1 MPYAKKRRIFKRKR
15 VFRRKSRVTRFP
27 RSRRT
32 RYYGTV
38 SIKRTANLYSCVG
51 CSVDGAALLKLN
63 NQIAFATGSSP
74 GQTYFGAMS
83 FYTALSDVPNYT
95 EFTSLWNKYSIVGV
109 SLKFYPYA
117 TMSSTGA
124 SVSPVESQPSL
135 IMHHILDFDDA
146 AIPASSEVGISDLR
160 QRPGYRCSNVYSRMG
175 KPIVRYF
182 RPKVSMPVYQSG
194 VTTAYRQ
201 ASFRS
206 IDSSYPDVQGY
217 GFKAIFE
224 SVGAGSAMT
233 LHMKVEATYY
243 LRLSQVR

>member
-1 MPYAKKRRIFKRKR
+1 MPYAKKRRTFKRKR
-15 VFRRKSRVTRFP
+15 AFRRKSRVPRFP

-32 RYYGTV
+32 RYYRTV
-38 SIKRTANLYSCVG
+38 FIKRTANLFSCVG

-63 NQIAFATGSSP
+63 NQIAFVTGASV
-74 GQTYFGAMS
+74 GTTYFGAMS
-83 FYTALSDVPNYT
+83 FYTVLSDVPNYT

-117 TMSSTGA
+117 TVSSTGA
-124 SVSPVESQPSL
+124 AVSAVESQPSL
-135 IMHHILDFDDA
+135 MMHHILDFDDA
-146 AIPASSEVGISDLR
+146 AIPASSESGIADLR
-160 QRPGYRCSNVYSRMG
+160 QRPGYRCANVYSRMG

-206 IDSSYPDVQGY
+206 IDSTYPDVQGY

-233 LHMKVEATYY
+233 LHMKVEASYY

>member
-1 MPYAKKRRIFKRKR
+1 MPYAKKRRTFKRKR
-15 VFRRKSRVTRFP
+15 AFRRKSRVPRFP

-32 RYYGTV
+32 RYYGNV
-38 SIKRTANLYSCVG
+38 SVKRTANLFSCVG

-63 NQIAFATGSSP
+63 NQIAFVTGPAP
-74 GQTYFGAMS
+74 GTTYFGAMS
-83 FYTALSDVPNYT
+83 FYTVLSDVPGHT

-117 TMSSTGA
+117 TFSSTGA
-124 SVSPVESQPSL
+124 AVSAVESQPSL
-135 IMHHILDFDDA
+135 MMHHILDFDDA
-146 AIPASSEVGISDLR
+146 AIPASSEAGISDLR
-160 QRPGYRCSNVYSRMG
+160 QRPGYRCANVYSRMG

-194 VTTAYRQ
+194 VTSAYRQ

-206 IDSSYPDVQGY
+206 IDSTYPDVQGY

>member
-15 VFRRKSRVTRFP
+15 VFRRKSRVTRVP

-38 SIKRTANLYSCVG
+38 SIKRTANLFSCVG
-51 CSVDGAALLKLN
+51 CSVDGSALLKLN
-63 NQIAFATGSSP
+63 NQIAFVTGSSA
-74 GQTYFGAMS
+74 GTTYFGAMS

-117 TMSSTGA
+117 TIASTGA
-124 SVSPVESQPSL
+124 AVSPVEGQPSL
-135 IMHHILDFDDA
+135 MMHHILDFDDA
-146 AIPASSEVGISDLR
+146 IIPVSSEVGISDLR
-160 QRPGYRCSNVYSRMG
+160 QRPGYRCANVYSRMG

-182 RPKVSMPVYQSG
+182 RPKVSMPVYQAG
-194 VTTAYRQ
+194 VTSAYRQ

-206 IDSSYPDVQGY
+206 IDCTYPDVQGY

-233 LHMKVEATYY
+233 IHLKVEATYY